1 MEKSYI
7 LLPFRQI
14 SCKINTVNEMK
25 TNNVCKFT
33 QEKMHDELIASC
45 FVLETNNDVMR
56 EKTLLNENIAMII
69 TKGSGACY
77 FDEAPINFTV
87 GDLLFGFLEESYR
100 IEPKDNCEYVYV
112 KFSGGRAKELFKR
125 FNVQKNN
132 RIFSGQDGLIPFWK
146 ESLLRADKH
155 TIDLAAESILLYTFS
170 KLKTSDRNKQTI
182 ASTVIDIMEE
192 NFTDAELSLSSIAKE
207 LFYNP
212 KYLSHAFKRQ
222 TGISFSDYLNTQRI
236 KYAVSLFD
244 HGIDSVKNVAILSG
258 FSDPLYFSTVFKKH
272 IGISPKEYANSISK
286 NSLTTD

>member
-1 MEKSYI
+1 
-7 LLPFRQI
+7 
-14 SCKINTVNEMK
+14 MK
-25 TNNVCKFT
+25 TNNICKFT
-33 QEKMHDELIASC
+33 QEKTHDELIVSC
-45 FVLETNNDVMR
+45 FVLETNNAVMR
-56 EKTLLNENIAMII
+56 EKTLLSENIAMII
-69 TKGSGACY
+69 TKSSGVCY
-77 FDEAPINFTV
+77 FDETPLNFAV
-87 GDLLFGFLEESYR
+87 GDLLFGFSDESYR

-132 RIFSGQDGLIPFWK
+132 RLFSGQDGLIPFWK
-146 ESLLRADKH
+146 ESLLRADKQ

-170 KLKTSDRNKQTI
+170 KLKISERNKQTI
-182 ASTVIDIMEE
+182 AFTVIDIVEE

-212 KYLSHAFKRQ
+212 KYLSHSFKKQ

-272 IGISPKEYANSISK
+272 IGISPKEYSNNVRRNDASVE
-286 NSLTTD
+286 